1 MFAEPP
7 PLPQSDGKISGW
19 VGTPDPGKFA
29 AGTNALTPSEVEEEV
44 GKGNIVML
52 DDWVKEISNLDLWEK
67 RALYESMLKDWMQHR
82 CGSQLVVQHLATC
95 IARVATEP
103 TCLPLQMSYLGAGS
117 LYKQRRGQ
125 RCRSGTCIAMCTT
138 TPSSRRW
145 WKAGGR
151 AMQWLV
157 GKPGSS
163 WVLLI
168 DWHWHRCILHA
179 LCHGACCPN
188 CGRQC

>member
-19 VGTPDPGKFA
+19 VGTPDPAKFA

-82 CGSQLVVQHLATC
+82 CGSQSVAQHLAT
-95 IARVATEP
+95 
-103 TCLPLQMSYLGAGS
+103 
-117 LYKQRRGQ
+117 
-125 RCRSGTCIAMCTT
+125 
-138 TPSSRRW
+138 
-145 WKAGGR
+145 
-151 AMQWLV
+151 
-157 GKPGSS
+157 
-163 WVLLI
+163 
-168 DWHWHRCILHA
+168 
-179 LCHGACCPN
+179 
-188 CGRQC
+188 